1 MLISDLVNIKA
12 RSTTRDK
19 NGHFIM
25 TKFQLTRKTVRI
37 LKLSVFKNTQNVQSK
52 NGKLKG
58 ETNL

>member
-1 MLISDLVNIKA
+1 
-12 RSTTRDK
+12 
-19 NGHFIM
+19 M